1 MLNTSLNQAVLSEI
15 FTNLRNGNIKSCQRL
30 GFSEEELHEIQ
41 QLSADEIYDI
51 ENSHTPFAKV
61 SINHE
66 VFWKILTL
74 AKNNT
79 QERRMIARALMLGAS
94 IEMLNTYFGLTSSEV
109 SSQRKLLGIEEKEGR
124 KPLAN
129 DELQTEIW
137 HLWKQYKT
145 EISDIHTSAGLEI
158 LMLIA
163 EETCT
168 DLTVVW
174 KLIGQWQK

>member
-30 GFSEEELHEIQ
+30 GFSEEELNEIQ

-51 ENSHTPFAKV
+51 ENTHISFAKI

-66 VFWKILTL
+66 IFWKILTL

-79 QERRMIARALMLGAS
+79 QERRIIARALMLGAS
-94 IEMLNTYFGLTSSEV
+94 IEMLHTYFGLTSSEV
-109 SSQRKLLGIEEKEGR
+109 SSQRKLLGIAEKEGR
-124 KPLAN
+124 KPLAS

-137 HLWKQYKT
+137 NLWTQHKT
-145 EISDIHTSAGLEI
+145 EVADIHTATGLET

-163 EETCT
+163 EETGT
-168 DLTVVW
+168 DLTTIW
-174 KLIGQWQK
+174 KLIAQWQK